1 MRAMMCRPRP
11 DELVS
16 SLWMRSARRAV
27 VPLRLLMQAILGPL
41 GGSLTFLSCAN
52 LRVLSECLAMSADRL
67 LYEHTPFPFFT
78 SGRQPSEVA
87 KVAEKVLE
95 GEPAFGKS
103 RMIAHIGPR
112 QWCTRCTEE
121 DVRRFGDSHWR
132 VSHNLPGVTVC
143 LKHRIPLVRSEE
155 WESES
160 SAAFVS
166 RLPHEL
172 EDAQPVVESVTP
184 FLSVLARTAVQRQAS
199 PQEVRESRGHQ
210 WTKQRLEELGFEL
223 TGKLRVYKE
232 LLVTLQ
238 SCLGAAGEAVVG
250 GEVESFIRQVVRIP
264 YQRVESQQ
272 PRHRL
277 RYLVLQAFLELGARD
292 AAQHIPT
299 DVVSSG
305 VNRDGVSVFD
315 APRAELA
322 KAFIDARIKREE
334 PTTVTEVLHHCGM
347 AKGHYQKHYPRLRAQ
362 IERLLTSDATSRRH
376 NELSDAERARIARDF
391 IDERVRA
398 GVPTYVAE
406 VRQACG
412 MHFAVT
418 AKANPLLRR
427 EIERF
432 KDMDIAVL
440 QTPTLRDPQLAAT
453 ARRFVDERVKSGART
468 TTFDVLAACEISYA
482 SLKMYPLLAAEMRR
496 FRTLPIS
503 ARRLFHAQAV
513 AEVP

>member
-1 MRAMMCRPRP
+1 MKSMMCRPRT

-16 SLWMRSARRAV
+16 SLWMRCAKRAM
-27 VPLRLLMQAILGPL
+27 VPLRLLMQVVLEPAGASLG
-41 GGSLTFLSCAN
+41 FLSCAN
-52 LRVLSECLAMSADRL
+52 LRVLSECLAMPADSL

-78 SGRQPSEVA
+78 SGRQPSDVA
-87 KVAEKVLE
+87 KVAEKVLD
-95 GEPAFGKS
+95 GKPAFGKS

-143 LKHRIPLVRSEE
+143 LTHRIPLVCSQD

-160 SAAFVS
+160 RAAFVS
-166 RLPHEL
+166 SLPHEL
-172 EDAQPVVESVTP
+172 ANARPVIESVTP
-184 FLSVLARTAVQRQAS
+184 FLSMLTRIAIQRQTS
-199 PQEVRESRGHQ
+199 SQEVRESRGHE
-210 WTKQRLEELGFEL
+210 WTKQRLEERGFKL

-238 SCLGAAGEAVVG
+238 RCLGTAGEAVVRSDI
-250 GEVESFIRQVVRIP
+250 ESFIRQVVRIP

-277 RYLVLQAFLELGARD
+277 RYLVFQALLELDARD

-299 DVVSSG
+299 DVVSSS
-305 VNRDGVSVFD
+305 VNKDGVSVFD
-315 APRAELA
+315 APRAKLA
-322 KAFIDARIKREE
+322 KAFIDARIKQEE

-347 AKGHYQKHYPRLRAQ
+347 AKGHYRKHYPRLRAQ
-362 IERLLTSDATSRRH
+362 IERLLTSEATRRRN

-391 IDERVRA
+391 IDERVKA
-398 GVPTYVAE
+398 GTRTYVAE

-427 EIERF
+427 EIESF
-432 KDMDIAVL
+432 KDLDIAVL
-440 QTPTLRDPQLAAT
+440 QTPSLRDPQLAAT
-453 ARRFVDERVKSGART
+453 ARKFVDERVKSGTRT
-468 TTFDVLAACEISYA
+468 TTFDVLAACEISYS
-482 SLKMYPLLAAEMRR
+482 SLKKYPLLSAEMSR

-503 ARRLFHAQAV
+503 ARRPFHA
-513 AEVP
+513 